1 MTNKNRQFPKISI
14 ITVTYNSEE
23 TIEDTIKSVKSQSY
37 EQIEHIIIDGVSSD
51 NTLKIVN
58 NYSESISLVVSEP
71 DDGIYDAFNKGLKK
85 ATGDIIAIINS
96 DDVLFDK

>member
-37 EQIEHIIIDGVSSD
+37 EQIEHILI
-51 NTLKIVN
+51 
-58 NYSESISLVVSEP
+58 E
-71 DDGIYDAFNKGLKK
+71 
-85 ATGDIIAIINS
+85 
-96 DDVLFDK
+96 